1 MVWKMVCL
9 VFVLLLVCS
18 LGQAEDLPISKLVL
32 FTAAR
37 RAEMEPVDPRIKPA
51 VALSFD
57 DGPSADYT
65 RQVLDILDANGCHAT
80 FFMVGTAMDQNPEL
94 VKAVY
99 ESGNE
104 VGLHTWRHNDLNGM
118 DANAIVHNLE
128 LCQAIVLEQTGATA
142 RWLRPPYGRVG
153 PAAYSACSALGM
165 YIATWTIDSRD
176 WESQNAEKIYKEV
189 IGQLQNGAIILFHD
203 THSATVEALK
213 TILPEIKAQG
223 YQVLTV
229 DQLMSFR
236 ETLKSATHYY
246 HLDIGKLKSL
256 E

>member
-1 MVWKMVCL
+1 MIRKMLCCL
-9 VFVLLLVCS
+9 LATLALCAAA
-18 LGQAEDLPISKLVL
+18 LAEETRIL
-32 FTAAR
+32 
-37 RAEMEPVDPRIKPA
+37 DPRVQPA

-57 DGPSADYT
+57 DGPSADFT
-65 RQVLDILDANGCHAT
+65 QQVLDVLAENDCRAT
-80 FFMVGTAMDQNPEL
+80 FFMVGTAMDNNRDL

-99 ESGNE
+99 DSGNE
-104 VGLHTWRHNDLNGM
+104 VGLHTWRHNDLNQM
-118 DANAIVHNLE
+118 NADAIVRNLQ
-128 LCQAIVLEQTGATA
+128 LCQNIVQEQTGTTA

-153 PAAYSACSALGM
+153 PSAYGACNALGM

-176 WESQNAEKIYKEV
+176 WSLQNAQKIHKEV
-189 IGQLQNGAIILFHD
+189 VGQLQNGAIILFHD
-203 THSATVEALK
+203 THAATVEALK

-236 ETLKSATHYY
+236 ETLKSGTHYY
-246 HLDIGKLKSL
+246 HLDINKLRPM

>member
-1 MVWKMVCL
+1 MIRKMLCCL
-9 VFVLLLVCS
+9 LAVLMLCAAAL
-18 LGQAEDLPISKLVL
+18 AEETQIL
-32 FTAAR
+32 
-37 RAEMEPVDPRIKPA
+37 DPRVQPA

-65 RQVLDILDANGCHAT
+65 QQVLDVLAENDCRAT
-80 FFMVGTAMDQNPEL
+80 FFMVGTAMDNNRDL

-99 ESGNE
+99 DSGNE
-104 VGLHTWRHNDLNGM
+104 VGLHTWRHNDLNQM
-118 DANAIVHNLE
+118 NADAIVRNLQ
-128 LCQAIVLEQTGATA
+128 LCQNIVQEQTGTTA

-153 PAAYSACSALGM
+153 PSAYGACNALGM

-176 WESQNAEKIYKEV
+176 WSLQNAQKIHKEV
-189 IGQLQNGAIILFHD
+189 VGQLQNGAIILFHD
-203 THSATVEALK
+203 THAATVEALK

-236 ETLKSATHYY
+236 ETLKSGTHYY
-246 HLDIGKLKSL
+246 HLDINKLRPM